1 MKRKNA
7 KKVSLLKII
16 ELESGKTSSL
26 NLEKDTCHWQSMCY
40 ETRLRF
46 NISLREIFFKSN
58 SLRVMKNMM
67 KVLSCR
73 FYKSLGPFNMLT
85 VKGVSETVFFK
96 EWSNQVFHSLE
107 FPKESSYDNHLFFK
121 MFKIRYRFQ
130 KLNKKIR
137 ENCCI

>member
-26 NLEKDTCHWQSMCY
+26 NLEKDACHWQSMCY

-85 VKGVSETVFFK
+85 VKGCSETVFFMR
-96 EWSNQVFHSLE
+96 V
-107 FPKESSYDNHLFFK
+107 
-121 MFKIRYRFQ
+121 I
-130 KLNKKIR
+130 
-137 ENCCI
+137 

>member
-58 SLRVMKNMM
+58 SLRVMKNMI

-85 VKGVSETVFFK
+85 VKGCSETVFFMR
-96 EWSNQVFHSLE
+96 V
-107 FPKESSYDNHLFFK
+107 
-121 MFKIRYRFQ
+121 I
-130 KLNKKIR
+130 
-137 ENCCI
+137 